1 MEVITSLAI
10 AVLTLTSAFTPSTQV
25 TPVLGQQIALTDNS
39 ETVVDVEE
47 DIVEEGE
54 DEDDSAVG
62 TIARERRAERFEAVE
77 TRREEIKTKA
87 EERRTELQE
96 NLQNLR
102 DERKQTV
109 VERVMNR
116 IEVVNER
123 AVAHWNRVLDRL
135 SQLLEKIESRSQKVE
150 DSGGDIGD
158 VTVAIANAQAAIDE
172 AQAAVDAQELKTYNL
187 EIGDDT
193 TVGEDVS
200 GVIDQLHA
208 DLDLVKESV
217 QSARDS
223 IRKVF
228 NALKTAADT
237 IPSDSGE

>member
-123 AVAHWNRVLDRL
+123 AVAHWNRVLARL
-135 SQLLEKIESRSQKVE
+135 GQLLGKIESRSQKRSE
-150 DSGGDIGD
+150 
-158 VTVAIANAQAAIDE
+158 E
-172 AQAAVDAQELKTYNL
+172 RR
-187 EIGDDT
+187 
-193 TVGEDVS
+193 VG
-200 GVIDQLHA
+200 
-208 DLDLVKESV
+208 KE
-217 QSARDS
+217 
-223 IRKVF
+223 
-228 NALKTAADT
+228 
-237 IPSDSGE
+237 